1 MFNIPVNY
9 VKTLFHESFL
19 FQLVMDD
26 GDPLLDEYFLDLP
39 AGFLEE
45 PVCQNQDDC
54 PPPLFL
60 LPPPPRPPE
69 MGDSCSSLSPYESC
83 DNIIIIDSQVKQIFI
98 LKIQVWISYL
108 FRPLRAVRAKLWPF

>member
-1 MFNIPVNY
+1 MVYFGDLQQIS
-9 VKTLFHESFL
+9 LFL

-83 DNIIIIDSQVKQIFI
+83 DNIIIIDSQVRKIFD
-98 LKIQVWISYL
+98 
-108 FRPLRAVRAKLWPF
+108 F